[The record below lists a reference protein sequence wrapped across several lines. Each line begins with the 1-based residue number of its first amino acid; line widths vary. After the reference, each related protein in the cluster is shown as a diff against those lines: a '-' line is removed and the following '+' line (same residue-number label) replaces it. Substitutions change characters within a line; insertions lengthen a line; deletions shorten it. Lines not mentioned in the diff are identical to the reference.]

1 MHRIGAAHSQT
12 CTNRL
17 GVGRAGK
24 ELTGDALWN
33 GGIVPDSADAVTHA
47 DAEEPAVL
55 EVNKFEKKTVTTVRS
70 LQGRFLCGTFWQGG
84 GFYRR
89 PWLGIQ
95 WQGKGGQVEAT
106 C

>member
-55 EVNKFEKKTVTTVRS
+55 EVNKFEK
-70 LQGRFLCGTFWQGG
+70 
-84 GFYRR
+84 
-89 PWLGIQ
+89 
-95 WQGKGGQVEAT
+95 
-106 C
+106 